1 MDLDSRTEMQIRV
14 LSESR
19 NRTILDVLDEADG
32 ALYVEELADRIVS
45 RDVTVVSSAT
55 YDSEIHQTCIA
66 LHHERLPK
74 LATVDLVEYDRD
86 ANLVTPRSSA
96 APDVEWQDGAELA
109 DIVTHLS
116 SSCEGDESEIGVLRG
131 RESIIEYECRL
142 SDEAEEELFTMYVST
157 ALFEDECVRRARAA
171 HGRGVTIYVGSQ
183 NEAVREVSREHLPE
197 ATVWEPQLDWL
208 NTPTYPRIGRLVIVD
223 RRTVVLAVLEESPSE
238 ATPPEETALVASGV
252 DNPLVILVRELLGP
266 RLDHLD
272 YQSDEFRSELPFEDN

>member
-32 ALYVEELADRIVS
+32 ALHVEELADRIVS

-55 YDSEIHQTCIA
+55 YDSEIHQTSIT

-86 ANLVTPRSSA
+86 ANLVTPRSST

-272 YQSDEFRSELPFEDN
+272 YQSDEFRSELPFEDD